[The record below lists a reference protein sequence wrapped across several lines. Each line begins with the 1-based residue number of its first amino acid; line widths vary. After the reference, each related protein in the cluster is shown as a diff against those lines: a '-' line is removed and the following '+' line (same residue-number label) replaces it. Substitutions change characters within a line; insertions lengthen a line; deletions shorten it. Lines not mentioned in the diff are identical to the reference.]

1 MAIIVGS
8 GDHRYEVIENW
19 GKLPDG
25 WHYGEVAAVGVDSK
39 DNVYVF
45 ARSEHPMMVFDRE
58 GNFLRSWARDC
69 SSGRTASTSRPTT
82 RSTAP
87 TTATIRCAA

>member
-1 MAIIVGS
+1 MATIVGS
-8 GDHRYEVIENW
+8 GDYRYEVIENW

-45 ARSEHPMMVFDRE
+45 ARCEHPMMVFDRE
-58 GNFLRSWARDC
+58 GNFLRHGARDC
-69 SSGRTASTSRPTT
+69 SDARTAYTSRRTI

-87 TTATIRCAA
+87 MTATIRCAG

>member
-8 GDHRYEVIENW
+8 GEHRYEVIENW

-45 ARSEHPMMVFDRE
+45 NRGARPVIVFDRN
-58 GNFLRSWARDC
+58 GNFLRSWGEDIGFTNAH
-69 SSGRTASTSRPTT
+69 GA
-82 RSTAP
+82 
-87 TTATIRCAA
+87 ATGPDDML

>member
-8 GDHRYEVIENW
+8 GEHRYEVIENW

-58 GNFLRSWARDC
+58 GISCVPGARVC
-69 SSGRTASTSRPTT
+69 SGGRMACTWHLTT
-82 RSTAP
+82 RSIAP
-87 TTATIRCAA
+87 TMATTRCGG